1 MSKARLFEQPLL
13 ISTRIWL
20 EILCKKWPKYPPPY
34 RRMTLKLPTAL
45 TVAVVVPIVFAA
57 TSEHVSDALE
67 IIGATPSDID
77 DIPENV
83 SYTPGDAIDTLDTVA
98 DTS

>member
-1 MSKARLFEQPLL
+1 M
-13 ISTRIWL
+13 
-20 EILCKKWPKYPPPY
+20 
-34 RRMTLKLPTAL
+34 
-45 TVAVVVPIVFAA
+45 AVVVPIVFAA

-67 IIGATPSDID
+67 IIGATPSGID

-83 SYTPGDAIDTLDTVA
+83 SYTPGNAIDTFDTVA